1 MQIVLHAGAHFTD
14 EGKLLGSL
22 SQNRDLLAQNGIALP
37 PQSTYR
43 RQIRDTLGQ
52 MNNATMAAD
61 YKGAIMGG
69 MIGDAKPDRMILS
82 NDNFFGVPRRAIRD
96 NCLFPTAGDR
106 LRGVS
111 SLFYGEDLEIFMAI
125 RNPATFVPALVAA
138 SPNHPIEEVTDNCDP
153 LALRWSELILR
164 IRDAVPHMPVTVWCN
179 EDTPIIW
186 EEIMRDMAG
195 LDPATPVAGGTDL
208 LRSIMS
214 DEGMA
219 RLEAFL
225 ADHPGV
231 TEIQKRRIYAAF
243 LDKFAIEDEIEE
255 ELDLPGWTV
264 PMVDHMT
271 QAYDEDVYRIERIP
285 GVTVLTP

>member
-22 SQNRDLLAQNGIALP
+22 SQNQDLLAQNGIALP

-52 MNNATMAAD
+52 MSNATMAAD

-69 MIGDAKPDRMILS
+69 MIGDAKPDRLILS
-82 NDNFFGVPRRAIRD
+82 NDNFFGVPRRAIRN
-96 NCLFPTAGDR
+96 NCLFPAAGER

-138 SPNHPIEEVTDNCDP
+138 SPNHAIEEVTDNCDP

-195 LDPATPVAGGTDL
+195 LDPATAVAGGTDL

-214 DEGMA
+214 DEGMM

>member
-22 SQNRDLLAQNGIALP
+22 TKNRDLLAQNGVALP

-52 MNNATMAAD
+52 MSSSMMATD
-61 YKGAIMGG
+61 HKGAIMSG

-82 NDNFFGVPRRAIRD
+82 NDNFFGVPRLAIRD
-96 NCLFPTAGDR
+96 NCLFSSAGDR

-111 SLFYGEDLEIFMAI
+111 SLFYGEDLEIFMSI

-138 SPNHPIEEVTDNCDP
+138 SPTHSIEQVTDDCDP

-195 LDPATPVAGGTDL
+195 LDPATAVAGGTDL

-225 ADHPGV
+225 VEHPGV

-264 PMVDHMT
+264 PMVEHMT

>member
-164 IRDAVPHMPVTVWCN
+164 IRDAVPHIPVTVWCN

>member
-14 EGKLLGSL
+14 DGKLLGSL
-22 SQNRDLLAQNGIALP
+22 TKNQRLLEQQGIALP
-37 PQSTYR
+37 PPSTYR

-52 MNNATMAAD
+52 MSSSVMATD
-61 YKGAIMGG
+61 YKGAIMSG

-96 NCLFPTAGDR
+96 NCLFPNAGER

-111 SLFYGEDLEIFMAI
+111 SLFYGEETEIFMAI

-153 LALRWSELILR
+153 RALRWSELILR

-186 EEIMRDMAG
+186 EEIMREMAG
-195 LDPATPVAGGTDL
+195 LDPTTEVAGSTDL
-208 LRSIMS
+208 LRTIMS
-214 DEGMA
+214 DEGMT

-225 ADHPGV
+225 ADHTGV

-243 LDKFAIEDEIEE
+243 LDKFGLEDQIEE
-255 ELDLPGWTV
+255 ELDLPGWTEE
-264 PMVDHMT
+264 MVEQIT

>member
-22 SQNRDLLAQNGIALP
+22 AQNQELLAQHGIALP
-37 PQSTYR
+37 PPSTYR

-52 MNNATMAAD
+52 MSNEAMATD
-61 YKGAIMGG
+61 YKGAIMSG
-69 MIGDAKPDRMILS
+69 MIGTTQPDRMILS
-82 NDNFFGVPRRAIRD
+82 NDNFFGVPRRAIRH
-96 NCLFPTAGDR
+96 NCLFPGAGDR

-111 SLFYGEDLEIFMAI
+111 ALLYGEEMEIFMAI

-138 SPNHPIEEVTDNCDP
+138 SPNHTIEEVTDNCDP

-164 IRDAVPHMPVTVWCN
+164 IRDAVPDMPVTVWCN

-186 EEIMRDMAG
+186 EEIMRDMTG
-195 LDPATPVAGGTDL
+195 FDPVTEVAGGTDL
-208 LRSIMS
+208 LRTIMS
-214 DEGMA
+214 PEGMA

-225 ADHPGV
+225 ADHPGT

-243 LDKFAIEDEIEE
+243 LDKFGIEDEIEE
-255 ELDLPGWTV
+255 ELDLPGWTTA
-264 PMVDHMT
+264 MVDQMT
-271 QAYDEDVYRIERIP
+271 QSYDEDVYRIERIP

>member
-82 NDNFFGVPRRAIRD
+82 NDNFFGVPRRAIRY

>member
-1 MQIVLHAGAHFTD
+1 
-14 EGKLLGSL
+14 
-22 SQNRDLLAQNGIALP
+22 
-37 PQSTYR
+37 
-43 RQIRDTLGQ
+43 
-52 MNNATMAAD
+52 
-61 YKGAIMGG
+61 
-69 MIGDAKPDRMILS
+69 
-82 NDNFFGVPRRAIRD
+82 
-96 NCLFPTAGDR
+96 
-106 LRGVS
+106 
-111 SLFYGEDLEIFMAI
+111 
-125 RNPATFVPALVAA
+125 
-138 SPNHPIEEVTDNCDP
+138 
-153 LALRWSELILR
+153 
-164 IRDAVPHMPVTVWCN
+164 
-179 EDTPIIW
+179 
-186 EEIMRDMAG
+186 MRDMAG

-264 PMVDHMT
+264 PIVDHMT

>member
-243 LDKFAIEDEIEE
+243 LDKFAIKDEIEE

>member
-14 EGKLLGSL
+14 EGKLLRSL
-22 SQNRDLLAQNGIALP
+22 TKNQELLAQNGVALP
-37 PQSTYR
+37 AQSTYR

-52 MNNATMAAD
+52 MSSSAMATD
-61 YKGAIMGG
+61 YKGAIMSG

-82 NDNFFGVPRRAIRD
+82 NDNFFGVPRLAIRD
-96 NCLFPTAGDR
+96 NCLFPGAGDR

-111 SLFYGEDLEIFMAI
+111 SLFYGEQLEIFMSI

-138 SPNHPIEEVTDNCDP
+138 SPNHSIEQVTDNCDP
-153 LALRWSELILR
+153 LLLRWSELILR

-195 LDPATPVAGGTDL
+195 LDPATTVTGGTDL

-214 DEGMA
+214 DEGMT

-243 LDKFAIEDEIEE
+243 LDKFAIEDAIEE
-255 ELDLPGWTV
+255 ELDLPGWTMA
-264 PMVDHMT
+264 MVDQMT